1 MGNFNLPRE
10 QESQKK
16 AVVKTYRDGTDFSVP
31 TVDISG
37 AALMLTNTLLA
48 ASGTYTQATQD
59 RLYEIVASR
68 VKGYVH
74 ASHTG
79 TLTIEESDD
88 GAAWTTSSTHNVSA
102 KTLLD
107 TGWINL
113 TKRYFRFKFVNS
125 ATAQTSFTLH
135 QALSA
140 GSNDLQLTGSNVQDV
155 TLQNAATAAG
165 NGTPF
170 VVEGFKTLTIEI
182 IGTSTSRTI
191 FFEAASVSNISL
203 PIQGVKLLDM
213 SVGSSTTGNNELWQF
228 DVTGLVSFRAR
239 LSSVAGGNVSI
250 KGKAVA

>member
-1 MGNFNLPRE
+1 MPNLLKDSSNKNFIPQYLKE
-10 QESQKK
+10 DGSDFE
-16 AVVKTYRDGTDFSVP
+16 AVRGK
-31 TVDISG
+31 
-37 AALMLTNTLLA
+37 
-48 ASGTYTQATQD
+48 
-59 RLYEIVASR
+59 
-68 VKGYVH
+68 
-74 ASHTG
+74 
-79 TLTIEESDD
+79 D
-88 GAAWTTSSTHNVSA
+88 GAS
-102 KTLLD
+102 
-107 TGWINL
+107 
-113 TKRYFRFKFVNS
+113 FV
-125 ATAQTSFTLH
+125 
-135 QALSA
+135 
-140 GSNDLQLTGSNVQDV
+140 QLTGSNVQDV